1 MKVTL
6 TGFKSVDFLNDRR
19 ERVQGMNIFIV
30 YPDENVVGLAAEKKF
45 ISQTVWDGFKITPEQ
60 LADSID
66 TAIDVEFGRKDKIV
80 GLKVGKEVKA

>member
-6 TGFKSVDFLNDRR
+6 MGFKSVDFLNDRS
-19 ERVQGMNIFIV
+19 ERVQGITLFIA

-45 ISQTVWDGFKITPEQ
+45 IAQAVWDGFKISAEQ

-66 TAIDVEFGRKDKIV
+66 TAVDVEFGRKDKIV
-80 GLKVGKEVKA
+80 GLKIGKEVKA